1 MQGPRFFFL
10 YGQVRSEPVISLP
23 KPVKMQNF
31 DSIFDPPTQIFSTVH
46 FFLSFYEVMS
56 KQFQNVNKP

>member
-31 DSIFDPPTQIFSTVH
+31 DSILDPPTQVFSTVQK
-46 FFLSFYEVMS
+46 FETETFSVM
-56 KQFQNVNKP
+56 